1 LTPRSPKNERPPEPT
16 FFVDQN
22 LHGTFAVHLRVNGG
36 LRVEELA
43 SHLPPTAPDVEWL
56 PFVAEKGWVA
66 ITVDQLR
73 EDPEELVALMVHG
86 VKVFVLVG
94 RASQAERA
102 AMFLRKIKWIR
113 RTIATYQE
121 PFMVRISM
129 STGDHHITR
138 LADFLNKEARR
149 RR

>member
-1 LTPRSPKNERPPEPT
+1 MKPRSPRNERRPEPT

-22 LHGTFAVHLRVNGG
+22 LRGVFAVHLKVKGG

-43 SHLPPTAPDVEWL
+43 SHLPPTVPDVVWL

-94 RASQAERA
+94 KASQEERA

-113 RTIATYQE
+113 RTIADNSE
-121 PFMVRISM
+121 PFLARISM
-129 STGDHHITR
+129 ATGGHHITR
-138 LADFLNKEARR
+138 LEDFLNREARR

>member
-22 LHGTFAVHLRVNGG
+22 LRGVFAVHLRVSGG

-43 SHLPPTAPDVEWL
+43 SHLPPTTPDVVWL
-56 PFVAEKGWVA
+56 PFVAEKGWIA

-94 RASQAERA
+94 KGSQEERA

-113 RTIATYQE
+113 RTIATCPE
-121 PFMVRISM
+121 PFLVRISM
-129 STGDHHITR
+129 ATGDHHMTR
-138 LADFLNKEARR
+138 LADFLNREARR

>member
-1 LTPRSPKNERPPEPT
+1 MKPRSPKNERPPEPT

-22 LHGTFAVHLRVNGG
+22 LSGVFAVHLRVKGG
-36 LRVEELA
+36 LKVEDLA
-43 SHLPPTAPDVEWL
+43 SHLPPTTPDIEWI

-66 ITVDQLR
+66 ITLDQFR

-94 RASQAERA
+94 RASNEDRA
-102 AMFLRKIKWIR
+102 AVFLRKIKWIR
-113 RTIATYQE
+113 RTIAEHSE
-121 PFMVRISM
+121 PFMARISVA
-129 STGDHHITR
+129 TREHHLIR
-138 LADFLNKEARR
+138 LPDFLNREARR